1 MNRRLYALF
10 LLLLLIVVV
19 PATAAQGVAVLT
31 YGSSAAGTLSSEAP
45 LNLYTFSGNTG
56 DLVTARVFGLEPGMA
71 PTASLLGPNQQVLA
85 GSALEQLTSGNS
97 VVLSRI
103 LPSAGVYTLLVGGSP
118 GGYLVS
124 LSGSAV
130 TAPTPLALPANTPV
144 TLSADGSSQV
154 FSIGNSS
161 PNAIAIAVANSAV
174 QGAFSLA
181 VYNAAG
187 QSLAHFDGAVS
198 DICVSIPG
206 GSGNLTAAL
215 AGANGGQ
222 PLGVTL
228 SVVDG
233 GCAGLTVTQSSPP
246 QPAQPTQVPP
256 PATTPEVSNPQA
268 ACTASSGGAVNVR
281 SGPGTEYGVL
291 TTLQAGVQAAV
302 VGQSGTGWVV
312 IQINGVQGFVSQTV
326 VGIFGSCAGLPII
339 AAPNQPPAAATATP
353 LQQQAPT
360 VTPPQQQ
367 APTATLQQQQ
377 QLPTATLTN
386 GQGVQPTATTQQQSP
401 PTVTATASYTPT
413 ATQAAVVAPAD
424 SNYAMQVP
432 LDQTLSVTDFVSFPG
447 GDTEDVVGYG
457 VTGLNNS
464 VALPGGQANLT
475 LSFSCF
481 GTGTQF
487 ISFIVDGQTRSCG
500 QSYNRTVNAD
510 SNTGAVRVRATGG
523 EGTYV
528 QWVVT
533 GSAPRIN

>member
-1 MNRRLYALF
+1 MNRRLYVLF
-10 LLLLLIVVV
+10 LLLLLMVVV
-19 PATAAQGVAVLT
+19 PTTAAQGVAVLT

-56 DLVTARVFGLEPGMA
+56 DLVTARVFGLEPGMT
-71 PTASLLGPNQQVLA
+71 PNASLLGPNQQVLA
-85 GSALEQLTSGNS
+85 GSPLEQLTSGNS
-97 VVLSRI
+97 VVLNRI

-130 TAPTPLALPANTPV
+130 TATTPLALPANTPV
-144 TLSADGSSQV
+144 TLGADGSSQV
-154 FSIGNSS
+154 FSVGNASQT
-161 PNAIAIAVANSAV
+161 AVAIAVANSAV

-198 DICVSIPG
+198 DVCVSIPG
-206 GSGNLTAAL
+206 GSGTLTVAL

-233 GCAGLTVTQSSPP
+233 SCTGLTVTQSSPP
-246 QPAQPTQVPP
+246 QPVQPAQPTQVPP
-256 PATTPEVSNPQA
+256 PATTPEVSSPQA

-281 SGPGTEYGVL
+281 SGPGTEYGIL
-291 TTLQAGVQAAV
+291 TSLQAGVQAAV
-302 VGQSGTGWVV
+302 VGQSGNGWIV

-326 VGIFGSCAGLPII
+326 VGVFGSCAGLPFI
-339 AAPNQPPAAATATP
+339 AAPNQPPAAATA
-353 LQQQAPT
+353 
-360 VTPPQQQ
+360 TPPQQQ

-377 QLPTATLTN
+377 QQPPTATATQAN
-386 GQGVQPTATTQQQSP
+386 GQGVPPTATTQQQQP
-401 PTVTATASYTPT
+401 PPTATASYTPT
-413 ATQAAVVAPAD
+413 ATLAAIVAPPD

-432 LDQTLSVTDFVSFPG
+432 LDQTVSVTDFVSFPD
-447 GDTEDVVGYG
+447 GDTEDVVSYG

-464 VALPGGQANLT
+464 VALPGGQAALT

-523 EGTYV
+523 EATYV

-533 GSAPRIN
+533 GSAPRTN